1 MKRIINIFLIA
12 IVAFS
17 CSTKNENAELKAVLA
32 ALAEENAMLAQ
43 GNIDLE
49 ISVDGY
55 QALLVEIDEN
65 LAAIDDKHTTVS
77 EQVAGNGIT
86 LEEDIQLHLEHIHGN
101 LENSKYKVAQM
112 QEELY
117 KLYELEQI
125 DEAVILELEMELDD
139 AAEEIF
145 IRDAAIV
152 ELHET
157 VVEEDIEIA
166 VLVEAYNEQ
175 EAISEVLYSALNT
188 AYFIAGTNKE
198 LTDYGIIDAEG
209 GFLGMGRVKS
219 LAADADVDFFIPI
232 PMDMTDEIDLL
243 AKKAKLLTNHPE
255 SSYSLSGDKEIEILE
270 ILDKAAFWDKS
281 DFLIIEIIKE

>member
-1 MKRIINIFLIA
+1 MKRMIHIFLIA
-12 IVAFS
+12 IVAVG
-17 CSTKNENAELKAVLA
+17 CSTKNENAELKTLLA
-32 ALAEENAMLAQ
+32 DLAEENAMLAQ
-43 GNIDLE
+43 GNVDLE
-49 ISVDGY
+49 ISVEVY

-77 EQVAGNGIT
+77 EQIAGNGIS

-166 VLVEAYNEQ
+166 VLVEAYNKQ
-175 EAISEVLYSALNT
+175 EVISEVLYAALNT
-188 AYFIAGTNKE
+188 AYFIAGTKKE
-198 LTDYGIIDAEG
+198 LKDYGIIDAEG

-219 LAADADVDFFIPI
+219 LAADADVDFFVPI
-232 PMDMTDEIDLL
+232 PMDITDEIDLL
-243 AKKAKLLTNHPE
+243 CKKAKLLTNHPE

>member
-12 IVAFS
+12 IVAFG
-17 CSTKNENAELKAVLA
+17 CSTKNENAELKALLA

-43 GNIDLE
+43 GNVDLE
-49 ISVDGY
+49 ISVEGY

-65 LAAIDDKHTTVS
+65 LAAVDDKHTTVS
-77 EQVAGNGIT
+77 EQVAGNGKT

-117 KLYELEQI
+117 QLYEQEQI
-125 DEAVILELEMELDD
+125 DEAVILELEMELEN

-198 LTDYGIIDAEG
+198 LKDYGIIDAEG
-209 GFLGMGRVKS
+209 VFLGMGRVKS

-243 AKKAKLLTNHPE
+243 GKKAKLLTNHPE

>member
-1 MKRIINIFLIA
+1 MKRMIHIFLVA
-12 IVAFS
+12 IVAVG
-17 CSTKNENAELKAVLA
+17 CSTKNENTELKALLA

-43 GNIDLE
+43 GNVDLE
-49 ISVDGY
+49 ISVVGY

-77 EQVAGNGIT
+77 EQVAGSGIA

-117 KLYELEQI
+117 ELYNQEQI

-175 EAISEVLYSALNT
+175 EVISEVLYSALNT

-219 LAADADVDFFIPI
+219 LAADADVDFFVPI
-232 PMDMTDEIDLL
+232 PMDITDEIDLL
-243 AKKAKLLTNHPE
+243 CKKAKLLTNHPE

-281 DFLIIEIIKE
+281 DFLIIEIVKE

>member
-12 IVAFS
+12 IVAFG
-17 CSTKNENAELKAVLA
+17 CSTKNENAELKALLA

-43 GNIDLE
+43 GNVDLE

-65 LAAIDDKHTTVS
+65 LAAVDDKHTTVS
-77 EQVAGNGIT
+77 EQVAGSGIA

-117 KLYELEQI
+117 QLYELEQV

-281 DFLIIEIIKE
+281 DFLIIEIVKE